1 MYKRILIATDGS
13 ERSERAI
20 EQGVALAKALGATVI
35 GLNAAPSF
43 RIYAG
48 SVADITN
55 TMEGDYREAAE
66 ERAKVYLAEVEK
78 AAKGAGVPCETH
90 YQYGEP
96 IHQAIIDALGEYD
109 CDLAVMASHG
119 RGSVGSLLLGS
130 VTQRVLAHGEHPVLV
145 VR

>member
-13 ERSERAI
+13 ELSDRAI
-20 EQGVALAKALGATVI
+20 AHGVELAKAVGASVVGI
-35 GLNAAPSF
+35 HASPSF

-55 TMEGDYREAAE
+55 TLEREYRDAAE
-66 ERAKVYLAEVEK
+66 ASAKTHLAKIEK
-78 AAKGAGVPCETH
+78 AAAAADVPCEVH
-90 YQYGEP
+90 YKYGDP
-96 IHQAIIDALGEYD
+96 IHQTILNALGDYD

-130 VTQRVLAHGEHPVLV
+130 VTQKVLAHGDRPVLV